1 MKRLLTALLLLT
13 TLAFQI
19 DCVSAEPTSAMTAST
34 EVSEKLDLN
43 SATVEQLQALPGIGK
58 SKASAIVTYREN
70 VGPFLEVEQLTEV
83 KGIGRTILENLTP
96 FVTVR

>member
-1 MKRLLTALLLLT
+1 MKRLLTSLLLLT
-13 TLAFQI
+13 TLVFQI
-19 DCVSAEPTSAMTAST
+19 DCATAEPTSVMTASS

-58 SKASAIVTYREN
+58 SKASAIVTYRET

-83 KGIGRTILENLTP
+83 KGIGSAILNKLTP